1 MRAFIAAFVLLFSGS
16 LAMAAEQPEYEV
28 LSQTSDYEIR
38 RYPALLA
45 ATLDVEG
52 AFDDIGSK
60 GFRVLAD
67 YIFGNNRKAGI
78 TTQQADNADM
88 PSQKIAMTAPV
99 NMQPHASGANRYRY
113 RFFMPRE
120 WSLETIPL
128 PNDARVHLE
137 EVSARIIAA
146 RRYSGN
152 WDQDRYR
159 EQERALLDAL
169 QRDGKKPAGEPIF
182 AKYNAPF
189 VPTFLR
195 RNEVWVELA
204 E

>member
-1 MRAFIAAFVLLFSGS
+1 MRALLSALVLLFSGS

-28 LSQTSDYEIR
+28 LSENPDYEVR
-38 RYPALLA
+38 RYPALIA

-52 AFDDIGSK
+52 EFDDIGSK

-67 YIFGNNRKAGI
+67 YIFGNNRAVGVS
-78 TTQQADNADM
+78 TQQADAPN
-88 PSQKIAMTAPV
+88 QKIAMTAPV
-99 NMQPHASGANRYRY
+99 NMQPHTADTNRYRY

-120 WSLETIPL
+120 WNLETLPL
-128 PNDARVHLE
+128 PNDARVRLE
-137 EVSARIIAA
+137 EVPARTIAV

-159 EQERALLDAL
+159 EQEQALLGAL
-169 QRDGKKPAGEPIF
+169 QRDDKQIIGEPIF